1 MFAFVAHAN
10 MTRHASASLR
20 HADRLGSAHMPP
32 TRLRSLGEYLRG
44 EHGTLSANTG
54 EHYIFHWTTLQ
65 IMVLQKPANVSLA
78 LFDQNA
84 TAVRFEADESQSDN
98 GTRDARL
105 PIASMQIGTLA
116 RWL

>member
-1 MFAFVAHAN
+1 MN
-10 MTRHASASLR
+10 T
-20 HADRLGSAHMPP
+20 PP
-32 TRLRSLGEYLRG
+32 ERRWPARLRSLGEYFRG
-44 EHGTLSANTG
+44 EHGTLSTNTG

-84 TAVRFEADESQSDN
+84 TAMRFETDEGQSDN

-116 RWL
+116 RWLQTDKPACTNRSPCTAFHQS